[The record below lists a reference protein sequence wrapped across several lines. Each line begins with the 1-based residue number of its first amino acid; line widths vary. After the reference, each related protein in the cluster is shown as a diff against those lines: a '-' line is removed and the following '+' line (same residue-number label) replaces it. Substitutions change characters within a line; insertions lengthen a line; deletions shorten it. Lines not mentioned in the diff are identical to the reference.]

1 MNLPTS
7 QDEWVAVLIPAVLL
21 TITFGAL
28 GGLFGA
34 IAGGIVGLS
43 VLVISRPIAFTLA
56 HFLAIIFI
64 SQPTVETVMLLETGA
79 FSLLI
84 IDLLARCRSLWRP
97 ALLIGSIVFS
107 VLLIITATV
116 TPPVGSLLTPA
127 AVLVGLTVLTLY
139 LLRNYLTVALQIADG
154 ETTDE

>member
-97 ALLIGSIVFS
+97 ALLIGSIVFT

-139 LLRNYLTVALQIADG
+139 LLRNYLAVSLQIADG

>member
-7 QDEWVAVLIPAVLL
+7 RDEWVAVLIPTVLL
-21 TITFGAL
+21 ITTFEAL

-34 IAGGIVGLS
+34 IAGGIVGLG
-43 VLVISRPIAFTLA
+43 VLVISRAIAFSLA

-84 IDLLARCRSLWRP
+84 VDLLARCRSLWRP
-97 ALLIGSIVFS
+97 ALLIGSIGFS
-107 VLLIITATV
+107 VLFIITATV

-127 AVLVGLTVLTLY
+127 AVLVGVTVLTLY
-139 LLRNYLTVALQIADG
+139 LLRNYLTVALQIADR

>member
-1 MNLPTS
+1 MGGSPHP
-7 QDEWVAVLIPAVLL
+7 DC
-21 TITFGAL
+21 ITHNNVWSL
-28 GGLFGA
+28 GGPLGA

-43 VLVISRPIAFTLA
+43 VLVISRSIAFTFA

-64 SQPTVETVMLLETGA
+64 SQPTIETVMLLETGA

-84 IDLLARCRSLWRP
+84 VDLLARCRSLWRP
-97 ALLIGSIVFS
+97 ALLIGSITFS
-107 VLLIITATV
+107 VLFIITATV

-127 AVLVGLTVLTLY
+127 AVLVGVTVLTLY
-139 LLRNYLTVALQIADG
+139 LLRNYLTVSLQIADG

>member
-1 MNLPTS
+1 MSLPTS
-7 QDEWVAVLIPAVLL
+7 RNEWVAVLIPTVLL
-21 TITFGAL
+21 IITFEAL

-34 IAGGIVGLS
+34 IAGGIVGLG
-43 VLVISRPIAFTLA
+43 VLVISRPIAFSLA

-97 ALLIGSIVFS
+97 ALLIGSIAFS

-127 AVLVGLTVLTLY
+127 AVLVGVTVLTLY
-139 LLRNYLTVALQIADG
+139 LLRNYLTVSLQIADG